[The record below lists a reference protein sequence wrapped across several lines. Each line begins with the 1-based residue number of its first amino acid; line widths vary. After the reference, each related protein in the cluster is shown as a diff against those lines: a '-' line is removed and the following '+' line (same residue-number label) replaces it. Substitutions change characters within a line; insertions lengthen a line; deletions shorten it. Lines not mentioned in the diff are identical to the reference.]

1 MSRTQR
7 IVDRFPS
14 FYKVW
19 DSRSRIF
26 KVVSA
31 IAKRLDEADSDLV
44 AILRSH
50 WVDTAFGGDLDSL
63 GAILNVRR
71 KMDEPDSRYR
81 NRLYRA
87 IAEFKGG
94 GTMSAVLTSVKMAL
108 GVPEGAPIR
117 LVENPPIE
125 VSKTLEVRTGDT
137 WVMSSNSVLDAVPS
151 LVISIETKDAE
162 ITNPT
167 VANLDTDEKIK
178 FNGIIKSGEELRIE
192 DGKITLNGVDVT
204 DRLSTTKVP
213 SLLRKVSKWSYA
225 ELVEEVIGRFDVAT
239 FDKSVF
245 AIGIP
250 TVKLVFRW
258 TAYQPATFEVQIP
271 ADVLLGRGDLSI
283 LQEAVDSI
291 KAAGVKAMVKVI

>member
-7 IVDRFPS
+7 IADRFPS

-31 IAKRLDEADSDLV
+31 TAKRLDEADRDLV

-50 WVDTAFGGDLDSL
+50 WLDTAFGGDLDKL
-63 GAILNVRR
+63 GAVFNIRR

-81 NRLYRA
+81 DRLKRA
-87 IAEFKGG
+87 IVEFKGG
-94 GTMSAVLTSVKMAL
+94 GTVSAVLTSLRMAL
-108 GVPEGAPIR
+108 GVPEDAPIN

-125 VSKTLEVRTGDT
+125 ASKTLRVRTGDS
-137 WVMSSNSVLDAVPS
+137 WVMSSDSVLDAVPS
-151 LVISIETKDAE
+151 LTVSVETRDAE

-167 VANLDTDEKIK
+167 IANLDADEKIT

-213 SLLRKVSKWSYA
+213 TLLRKVSKWSYT

-250 TVKLVFRW
+250 TVKLVLKW

-271 ADVLLGRGDLSI
+271 AGLLSGRSDLSI
-283 LQEAVDSI
+283 LQEVVDSI